1 MSDYNNYGG
10 YNPYQPY
17 SYPRNNYYAFVNG
30 IEGAKSFPIGPNQT
44 VLLMD
49 SDSPMC
55 FMKTSNNLGQ
65 STLRYFRLVEATEEE
80 IKGPSL
86 DVKTEIESINQKISD
101 LYNLIKK
108 E

>member
-1 MSDYNNYGG
+1 MTDYNQ

-17 SYPRNNYYAFVNG
+17 SYQPPRNNFYAFVNG

-65 STLRYFRLVEATEEE
+65 STLRYFKLIETTEQEL
-80 IKGPSL
+80 KGPTY
-86 DVKTEIESINQKISD
+86 DVKSEIDSINQKIAD
-101 LYNLIKK
+101 LYSYVKK